1 MITLLRTF
9 AASALIGATLLGA
22 PSVAGAAEADTTYR
36 YQAIDYPGAANT
48 ALYAINVRGHYV
60 GAMKDAVTG
69 AHHAVHGQGG
79 SIKLLDPDGLVGQAR
94 ESWAFTTN
102 GLGQVGGVYLDD
114 AGVRHGFI
122 LHPGG
127 AVQTIDMPGA
137 FGTQVYGL
145 NDRGQF
151 IGLYR
156 DAAGLDHA
164 YVNRNGSFVNADLPG
179 GLQTIPLSITDSGQ
193 IVGEFV
199 KTEGTTGYG
208 YIQYPDGRFTLHTAP
223 DSPPEQTF
231 YISMNNRR
239 QILGA
244 WFDADG
250 LAHNFIRRHGRYT
263 PFDLPESL
271 GAIYVQAETI
281 NDQGDV
287 VGYWFDSNG
296 VAHAFLANHPVGP

>member
-1 MITLLRTF
+1 MNTLLRGLVAPVLAAT
-9 AASALIGATLLGA
+9 ALLAGASAL
-22 PSVAGAAEADTTYR
+22 SAAEADTTYR
-36 YQAIDYPGAANT
+36 YRAIDYPGAANT

-79 SIKLLDPDGLVGQAR
+79 SIKLLDPDGPVGHAK

-102 GLGQVGGVYLDD
+102 GLGQIGGVYLDD

-127 AVQTIDMPGA
+127 TVQSIDMPGA

-151 IGLYR
+151 IGLYS
-156 DAAGLDHA
+156 DAAGADHA
-164 YVNRNGSFVNADLPG
+164 YVNRNGTFENADLPDG
-179 GLQTIPLSITDSGQ
+179 VLTVPLSINDSGQ

-208 YIQYPDGRFTLHTAP
+208 YIQYTDGRFTLHTAP

-231 YISMNNRR
+231 FISMNNRR

-250 LAHNFIRRHGRYT
+250 FAHNFIRRHGRYT
-263 PFDLPESL
+263 PFDLPDSM

-287 VGYWFDSNG
+287 VGYWFDSNW
-296 VAHAFLANHPVGP
+296 VAHGFWAN